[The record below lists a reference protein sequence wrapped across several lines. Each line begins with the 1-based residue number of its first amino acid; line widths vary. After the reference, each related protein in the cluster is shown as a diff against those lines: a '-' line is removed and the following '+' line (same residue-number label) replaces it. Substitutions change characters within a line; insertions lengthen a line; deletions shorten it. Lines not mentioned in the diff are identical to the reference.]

1 MEKRKAETAVAVAA
15 KEAQKK
21 ISPSDMFKLVYYI

>member
-21 ISPSDMFKLVYYI
+21 ISANNGGKI